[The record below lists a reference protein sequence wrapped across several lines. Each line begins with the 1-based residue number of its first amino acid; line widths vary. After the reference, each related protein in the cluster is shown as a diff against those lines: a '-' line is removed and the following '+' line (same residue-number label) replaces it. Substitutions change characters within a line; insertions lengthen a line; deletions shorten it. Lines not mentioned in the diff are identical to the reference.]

1 MTPVRRK
8 AQNGCSMTGEPQMVC
23 AIKRGLV
30 AWATAGSL
38 LMTAASAFA
47 AQGEMGTGVPRFGI
61 YSPGAGGQLSIVWQL
76 EDASLGFPSGCTNLV
91 LSAGTMGLDTYKM
104 AIATMTVARATT
116 RRVRF
121 FAHAPRDGGCGVD
134 CVEML

>member
-1 MTPVRRK
+1 MTV
-8 AQNGCSMTGEPQMVC
+8 GSQMVC

-30 AWATAGSL
+30 ASAAAGP
-38 LMTAASAFA
+38 LMMNAISAFA

-61 YSPGAGGQLSIVWQL
+61 YSPVAGGQLSLVWQL

-91 LSAGTMGLDTYKM
+91 VSAGTMGLDAYKM
-104 AIATMTVARATT
+104 AVATMTVARATN

-134 CVEML
+134 YVELV